1 MCGGWENGRPMA
13 TGRHSTLIRDPSH
26 PQRATPV
33 ELFYDLVFVF
43 MLARLAE
50 ALIMKLNPLGAY
62 QTLLLLLAIWWV
74 WSYTNLTTDTLD
86 SRRPAVQLV
95 VITIMLGSLLIS
107 TALPEAFD
115 GRALLFVSCYVGI
128 HLFRS
133 TVLAVILRD
142 HRLRNRPLRGI
153 FWFSLSGVLW
163 FTGVFV
169 DGTARLL
176 LWTAA
181 LAMDYLGPVLRWPTP
196 RIGRSPAWEWNTAG
210 EHLAERYRQFIII
223 ALGESVVI
231 TARTV
236 RSTNYAPEQAAAVL
250 VAFGSTVLLWWIY
263 FYRAREKLGSAII
276 GSADPGRETKWAG
289 YAHLIMVAG
298 VVLTTVGDE
307 LIIRH
312 PMEDTPGGWVA
323 VIVGGPTLFL
333 AGRILLGHEVFVRVA
348 RPWLVGIGVL
358 VVMAPAMVLLP
369 PLAVAVAVLL
379 VLLGVVIADVL
390 TVGEPGGTP
399 GIT

>member
-1 MCGGWENGRPMA
+1 MA
-13 TGRHSTLIRDPSH
+13 TGRHSSLIRDPGK

-43 MLARLAE
+43 ILARLAE
-50 ALIMKLNPLGAY
+50 TLIEDLTLLGAY
-62 QTLLLLLAIWWV
+62 ETLLLLLAIWWV
-74 WSYTNLTTDTLD
+74 WSYTNLATDTLD
-86 SRRPAVQLV
+86 SRRPPVQLV

-107 TALPEAFD
+107 TAVPEAFD
-115 GRALLFVSCYVGI
+115 GRALLFASAYVGI

-133 TVLAVILRD
+133 IALAVILRD

-153 FWFSLSGVLW
+153 FWFSLSGGLW
-163 FTGVFV
+163 FAGVFSP
-169 DGTARLL
+169 GLPRLL

-181 LAMDYLGPVLRWPTP
+181 LGMDYLGPVLRWPTP

-223 ALGESVVI
+223 ALGETLVI

-236 RSTNYAPEQAAAVL
+236 RRTDYGAGQVVAVL
-250 VAFGSTVLLWWIY
+250 VSFATTVLLWWIY
-263 FYRAREKLGSAII
+263 FYRAREKLGSAIT
-276 GSADPGRETKWAG
+276 GSADPARETKWAG

-312 PMEDTPGGWVA
+312 PTEDTPEGWVG
-323 VIVGGPTLFL
+323 VIIGGPVLFL
-333 AGRILLGHEVFVRVA
+333 AGRTLLGHEVFVRVA
-348 RPWLVGIGVL
+348 RPWLVGIAVL
-358 VVMAPAMVLLP
+358 ILMAPGMVFVP
-369 PLAVAVAVLL
+369 PLAVSVCVML
-379 VLLGVVIADVL
+379 VLLGVVLADAIFL
-390 TVGEPGGTP
+390 REPRETP
-399 GIT
+399 GTG

>member
-1 MCGGWENGRPMA
+1 MA
-13 TGRHSTLIRDPSH
+13 TGRHSTLIRDPSQ

-50 ALIMKLNPLGAY
+50 ALLMNLHPLGAY

-115 GRALLFVSCYVGI
+115 GRALLFASAYVGI

-133 TVLAVILRD
+133 TILAVILRG

-153 FWFSLSGVLW
+153 FWFSLSGALW
-163 FTGVFV
+163 FGGVFV
-169 DGTARLL
+169 SGTPRLL
-176 LWTAA
+176 LWSAA
-181 LAMDYLGPVLRWPTP
+181 LAMEYLGPVVRWPTP

-223 ALGESVVI
+223 ALGETVVI

-236 RSTNYAPEQAAAVL
+236 RSTDYSPKQAVAVL
-250 VAFGSTVLLWWIY
+250 VSFSTTVLLWWIY
-263 FYRAREKLGSAII
+263 FYRAREKLGSAIT
-276 GSADPGRETKWAG
+276 GSADPTRETKWAG

-323 VIVGGPTLFL
+323 VIVGGPVLFL
-333 AGRILLGHEVFVRVA
+333 AGRILLGHEVFVRVS
-348 RPWLVGIGVL
+348 RPWLVGIAVL
-358 VVMAPAMVLLP
+358 ILIAPTTVLLP
-369 PLAVAVAVLL
+369 PLLVSVAVML
-379 VLLGVVIADVL
+379 VLLGVVVADAV
-390 TVGEPGGTP
+390 TVREPRGTP

>member
-1 MCGGWENGRPMA
+1 MA
-13 TGRHSTLIRDPSH
+13 TGRHSTLIRDPSQ

-50 ALIMKLNPLGAY
+50 TLLMSLHPLGAY

-107 TALPEAFD
+107 TALPDAFD
-115 GRALLFVSCYVGI
+115 GRALLFASAYVGI

-133 TVLAVILRD
+133 TILAVILRG

-153 FWFSLSGVLW
+153 FWFSLSGTLW
-163 FTGVFV
+163 FVGVFV
-169 DGTARLL
+169 SGTPRLL

-181 LAMDYLGPVLRWPTP
+181 LVMEYLGPVVRWPTP
-196 RIGRSPAWEWNTAG
+196 WIGRSPAWEWNTAG

-223 ALGESVVI
+223 ALGETVVI
-231 TARTV
+231 IARTV
-236 RSTNYAPEQAAAVL
+236 RSTDYSPKQAVAVL
-250 VAFGSTVLLWWIY
+250 ISFTTTVLLWWIY

-276 GSADPGRETKWAG
+276 GSADPARESKWAG

-312 PMEDTPGGWVA
+312 PMEDTPGGWIA
-323 VIVGGPTLFL
+323 VIVGGPVLFL
-333 AGRILLGHEVFVRVA
+333 AGRILLGHEVFARVS

-358 VVMAPAMVLLP
+358 ILIAPMMVLLP
-369 PLAVAVAVLL
+369 PLLVSVAVMV
-379 VLLGVVIADVL
+379 VLLGVVVADAVI
-390 TVGEPGGTP
+390 VREPRGTP

>member
-1 MCGGWENGRPMA
+1 MA
-13 TGRHSTLIRDPSH
+13 TSRRSTLIRDPDH

-43 MLARLAE
+43 MLAQLSQ
-50 ALIMKLNPLGAY
+50 ALIMKLDPLGAY

-86 SRRPAVQLV
+86 SRRPAVQLL

-107 TALPEAFD
+107 TALTEAFD
-115 GRALLFVSCYVGI
+115 GRALLFVSAYVGI

-133 TVLAVILRD
+133 VTLAVILRG
-142 HRLRNRPLRGI
+142 HRLHNRPLRGI
-153 FWFSLSGVLW
+153 FWFSLSGALW
-163 FTGVFV
+163 FAGAFV
-169 DGTARLL
+169 SGTSRLL
-176 LWTAA
+176 FWTVA

-196 RIGRSPAWEWNTAG
+196 RIGRSPTWEWNSAG

-223 ALGESVVI
+223 ALGENVVI

-236 RSTNYAPEQAAAVL
+236 RTTSYDTAEAAAVI
-250 VAFGSTVLLWWIY
+250 VSFVTTVLLWWIY
-263 FYRAREKLGSAII
+263 FYRAREKLGSAIV
-276 GSADPGRETKWAG
+276 GSADPARETTWAG

-307 LIIRH
+307 LVIRH
-312 PMEDTPGGWVA
+312 PTEGTPGGWVA
-323 VIVGGPTLFL
+323 VIVGGPALFL
-333 AGRILLGHEVFVRVA
+333 AGRILLGHEVFARVA
-348 RPWLVGIGVL
+348 RPWLIGIGVL
-358 VVMAPAMVLLP
+358 IAMAPAMVLLP
-369 PLAVAVAVLL
+369 PLAVSAAVML
-379 VLLGVVIADVL
+379 VLLGIVAADAV
-390 TVGEPGGTP
+390 TVREPRGTP

>member
-1 MCGGWENGRPMA
+1 MA
-13 TGRHSTLIRDPSH
+13 RERHSTLIRDPDT
-26 PQRATPV
+26 PMRATPV

-43 MLARLAE
+43 ILARLAE
-50 ALIMKLNPLGAY
+50 SLVSKLTPLGAY
-62 QTLLLLLAIWWV
+62 ETLLLLLAVWWV
-74 WSYTNLTTDTLD
+74 WSYTNLATDTLD

-95 VITIMLGSLLIS
+95 IITIMLGSLLMS
-107 TALPEAFD
+107 TSLPEAFN
-115 GRALLFVSCYVGI
+115 GRALLFASTYVGI

-133 TVLAVILRD
+133 TTLAVILRG

-163 FTGVFV
+163 FGGVYV
-169 DGTARLL
+169 SGSLRMV

-181 LAMDYLGPVLRWPTP
+181 LALEYLGPVLRWPTP

-210 EHLAERYRQFIII
+210 QHLAERYRQFIII
-223 ALGESVVI
+223 ALGETVII

-236 RSTNYAPEQAAAVL
+236 RGTEYGPVQALAVL
-250 VAFGSTVLLWWIY
+250 ISFLTTVLLWWIY
-263 FYRAREKLGSAII
+263 FYRAREKLGSAIT

-298 VVLTTVGDE
+298 VVLVSVGDE

-312 PMEDTPGGWVA
+312 PAEDTPGGWVA
-323 VIVGGPTLFL
+323 VLVGGPVLFL

-348 RPWLVGIGVL
+348 GPWPIGIAVL
-358 VVMAPAMVLLP
+358 VLMAPAMVLLP
-369 PLAVAVAVLL
+369 PLAVAATVMV
-379 VLLGVVIADVL
+379 VLLGVVVAAAL
-390 TVGEPGGTP
+390 TLREPSGTP
-399 GIT
+399 GAV

>member
-1 MCGGWENGRPMA
+1 MA
-13 TGRHSTLIRDPSH
+13 TGRRSTLIRDRSR

-50 ALIMKLNPLGAY
+50 ALVANLHPLGAY

-74 WSYTNLTTDTLD
+74 WSYTNLTTETLD
-86 SRRPAVQLV
+86 SRRPAVQLM

-115 GRALLFVSCYVGI
+115 SRAVLFVSAYVGI

-133 TVLAVILRD
+133 VALAVILRG

-153 FWFSLSGVLW
+153 FWFSLSGTLW
-163 FTGVFV
+163 FTGAFV
-169 DGTARLL
+169 PGTARLL

-181 LAMDYLGPVLRWPTP
+181 LAMEYLGPTVRWPTP
-196 RIGRSPAWEWNTAG
+196 KIGRSPSWEWNPPN
-210 EHLAERYRQFIII
+210 EYLAERYRQFVII
-223 ALGESVVI
+223 ALGETVVVI
-231 TARTV
+231 ARTV
-236 RSTNYAPEQAAAVL
+236 RRTNYAPEQATALV
-250 VAFGSTVLLWWIY
+250 VAFVTTVLLWWIY
-263 FYRAREKLGSAII
+263 FYRAREKLGSAIT
-276 GSADPGRETKWAG
+276 GSPDPARETKWAG

-312 PMEDTPGGWVA
+312 PLEDTPGGWVA
-323 VIVGGPTLFL
+323 VIVGGPVLFL
-333 AGRILLGHEVFVRVA
+333 AGRVLLGHEVFVRVA
-348 RPWLVGIGVL
+348 RPWLVGITVL
-358 VVMAPAMVLLP
+358 VLMAPAMVLLP
-369 PLAVAVAVLL
+369 PLAVSAAVMV
-379 VLLGVVIADVL
+379 VLLGVVVVDAT
-390 TVGEPGGTP
+390 TVREPNDMPGT
-399 GIT
+399 G